1 MLALQRAASLF
12 ALQRAGLGLLRTLT
26 ASDTQ
31 PAAGLLY
38 SHQRAYADAQP
49 GAQSSDLSPD
59 LAWTIS
65 DAIASTQPEYWPRLS
80 QPKLPAPA
88 LSQVTLDQKA
98 RTFSLQEAVQLLLVW
113 LVSYASARP
122 VLLQNQGVCLATTLV
137 CTQGKKRRF
146 DEAIEVRYALGTDPR
161 RGDQVGFLYTACN
174 CWCSCQTAC
183 QCLLVQ
189 EFAFANHPWPLMHA
203 ARPAAQV
210 HHAVPV

>member
-1 MLALQRAASLF
+1 MLCTRLPAAAQWLIVGLACFGRACPGRLAPSNGHPAPSNGVIQRVVESPLSTESSCFTAVSTDRIMLAPQRATSQS

-113 LVSYASARP
+113 LVSHASAQP
-122 VLLQNQGVCLATTLV
+122 LSVA
-137 CTQGKKRRF
+137 
-146 DEAIEVRYALGTDPR
+146 EPR
-161 RGDQVGFLYTACN
+161 RVPGNNPCVHTG
-174 CWCSCQTAC
+174 
-183 QCLLVQ
+183 Q
-189 EFAFANHPWPLMHA
+189 EEAL
-203 ARPAAQV
+203 
-210 HHAVPV
+210 